1 VGSSVGIGVSVASIF
16 VGEGSTLSTTVG
28 DSEEGAQLAQN
39 WISTKIIVT
48 DLIHG
53 RFTLNFPFYSYS
65 GNISDDTM
73 DNGVI

>member
-1 VGSSVGIGVSVASIF
+1 MGSSVGIDVSVVSTF
-16 VGEGSTLSTTVG
+16 VGEGSTLSTTAG

-39 WISTKIIVT
+39 WISTKIVIK

-65 GNISDDTM
+65 GNLPDDTM
-73 DNGVI
+73 DKGVV